1 MRGVRRGQA
10 AEWPLVRSVQDHLA
24 AVMAVAVPVAPLDV
38 VLHDAMGAVLAE
50 DVAAPLDVPAV
61 TVAARDGYAV
71 AAEDAGGLVVRLPVV
86 DDLRAGA
93 APGLRLAPGQAVRV
107 ASGAPLPLG
116 ADSVVPLE
124 ETDRGAAVVQLAGPV
139 TLGQWVR
146 PVGAD
151 VLGREVVLRAGT
163 RLGARQ
169 LALAAAIGRGRLR
182 VHPTPR
188 VVLLS
193 VGDELVEPPTKNVPP
208 AEVAPTY
215 EADGHALEAAVRD
228 AGAVPVRIGVV
239 GDDHGRLRE
248 TIADQLVRA
257 DLVVVTG
264 GLSELAGDT
273 VKDVLAST
281 GDVRLDQVAMTP
293 GRRHGF
299 GTLGE
304 ELGRDRDVPVFALPG
319 HPVAA
324 QVAFEVFVRP
334 ALRAMAGHAEV
345 FRPSVA
351 AAVDTGWGSPAGLRQ
366 FVPVTVLGSPDEGY
380 TATALGDPAAPSIT
394 ALAQANALAVVNER
408 MTHVRTG
415 QVLHCLVL
423 EG

>member
-1 MRGVRRGQA
+1 
-10 AEWPLVRSVQDHLA
+10 
-24 AVMAVAVPVAPLDV
+24 MAVVAPVAPLDV

-50 DVAAPLDVPAV
+50 DVAAPADVPAV
-61 TVAARDGYAV
+61 SVAARDGYAV
-71 AAEDAGGLVVRLPVV
+71 AAEDARALVVRLPVV

-116 ADSVVPLE
+116 ADSVVPVE
-124 ETDRGAAVVQLAGPV
+124 ETDRGTASVSLAGPV
-139 TLGQWVR
+139 KAGQWVR
-146 PVGAD
+146 PVGHD
-151 VLGREVVLRAGT
+151 VLGGETVLRAGT

-169 LALAAAIGRGRLR
+169 LALAASIGRGRLR

-193 VGDELVEPPTKNVPP
+193 VGDELVEPARTAP
-208 AEVAPTY
+208 AADAATTF

-228 AGAVPVRIGVV
+228 AGAVPVRVGIV

-257 DLVVVTG
+257 DLVLITG

-273 VKDVLAST
+273 VKDVLLAA
-281 GDVRLDQVAMTP
+281 GDVRLDQVSMTP

-299 GTLGE
+299 GTIGE
-304 ELGRDRDVPVFALPG
+304 GFGRDRDVPVFALPG

-334 ALRAMAGHAEV
+334 ALRTMAGHGEV
-345 FRPSVA
+345 FRASVR
-351 AAVDTGWGSPAGLRQ
+351 AAVTEGWASPAGLRQ
-366 FVPVTVLGSPDEGY
+366 FVPVSVVGSPDEGY
-380 TATALGDPAAPSIT
+380 TATPLGDPAAPSI
-394 ALAQANALAVVNER
+394 AGLAQADALAVVNER
-408 MTHVRTG
+408 MTHVRQG
-415 QVLHCLVL
+415 QALHCLVL

>member
-1 MRGVRRGQA
+1 M
-10 AEWPLVRSVQDHLA
+10 RSVQDHLA
-24 AVMAVAVPVAPLDV
+24 AVLAVVAPVAPLDV

-50 DVAAPLDVPAV
+50 DVTAALDVPAV
-61 TVAARDGYAV
+61 PVAARDGYAV
-71 AAEDAGGLVVRLPVV
+71 AAADATGLVVRLPVV

-93 APGLRLAPGQAVRV
+93 RPGLRLAPGQAVRV

-116 ADSVVPLE
+116 ADAVVPVE
-124 ETDRGAAVVQLAGPV
+124 ETDRGTATVAIAGPV
-139 TLGQWVR
+139 SAGQWVR
-146 PVGAD
+146 PAGAEVRGAD
-151 VLGREVVLRAGT
+151 LVLRSGT
-163 RLGARQ
+163 RLGARH
-169 LALAAAIGRGRLR
+169 LALAAAMGRGRLR

-193 VGDELVEPPTKNVPP
+193 VGDELTEPPTKGVGS
-208 AEVAPTY
+208 AVVGATY

-228 AGAVPVRIGVV
+228 AGAVPVRV
-239 GDDHGRLRE
+239 GIVPDDHGRLRE
-248 TIADQLVRA
+248 TLADQLVRA
-257 DLVVVTG
+257 DVVVVCG

-273 VKDVLAST
+273 VKDVLAGV

-299 GTLGE
+299 GTIGAG
-304 ELGRDRDVPVFALPG
+304 LGRDRDVPVFALPG

-324 QVAFEVFVRP
+324 QVAFEVFIRP
-334 ALRAMAGHAEV
+334 ALRAMAGHAELY
-345 FRPSVA
+345 RSSVA
-351 AAVDTGWGSPAGLRQ
+351 AAVDSGWGSPPGLRQ
-366 FVPVTVLGSPDEGY
+366 FVPATVLGTPDEGY
-380 TATALGDPAAPSIT
+380 TATPLGDPAAPSLS
-394 ALAQANALAVVNER
+394 ALAQANALAVVNEK

>member
-1 MRGVRRGQA
+1 M
-10 AEWPLVRSVQDHLA
+10 RSVQDHLA
-24 AVMAVAVPVAPLDV
+24 AVLAAAAPVAPLDV

-50 DVAAPLDVPAV
+50 DVTAGLDVPAV
-61 TVAARDGYAV
+61 AVAARDGYAL
-71 AAEDAGGLVVRLPVV
+71 AADDASGLVVRLPVV

-93 APGLRLAPGQAVRV
+93 PAGLRLAPGQAVRV

-116 ADSVVPLE
+116 ADTVVPVE
-124 ETDRGAAVVQLAGPV
+124 ETDRGTATVAIAGPV
-139 TLGQWVR
+139 RAGQWVR
-146 PVGAD
+146 GAGAD
-151 VLGREVVLRAGT
+151 VRGADVVLRTGT

-169 LALAAAIGRGRLR
+169 LALAAAMGRGRLR

-193 VGDELVEPPTKNVPP
+193 VGDELTEPPTKGAARVG
-208 AEVAPTY
+208 AHTY

-228 AGAVPVRIGVV
+228 AGAVPVRV
-239 GDDHGRLRE
+239 GIVPDDHGRLRE
-248 TIADQLVRA
+248 TLADQLVRA

-273 VKDVLAST
+273 VKDVLAGV
-281 GDVRLDQVAMTP
+281 GDVRLDQVAMMP

-299 GTLGE
+299 GTLGAG
-304 ELGRDRDVPVFALPG
+304 LGRDRDVPVFALPG

-334 ALRAMAGHAEV
+334 ALRAMAGHVELY
-345 FRPSVA
+345 RSSVA
-351 AAVDTGWGSPAGLRQ
+351 ATVDLGWESPPGLRQ
-366 FVPVTVLGSPDEGY
+366 FVPASVLGTPDEGY
-380 TATALGDPAAPSIT
+380 VATPLGDPAAPSVT
-394 ALAQANALAVVNER
+394 ALAQANALVVVNEK
-408 MTHVRTG
+408 TTQVLSG
-415 QVLHCLVL
+415 QTLHCLVL

>member
-1 MRGVRRGQA
+1 M
-10 AEWPLVRSVQDHLA
+10 RSVQDHLA
-24 AVMAVAVPVAPLDV
+24 AVLAVVAPVAPLDV

-50 DVAAPLDVPAV
+50 DVAAPLDIPGVA
-61 TVAARDGYAV
+61 VAARDGYAV
-71 AAEDAGGLVVRLPVV
+71 AAEDAASLVVHLPVV

-93 APGLRLAPGQAVRV
+93 HPGLRLAPGQAVRV

-116 ADSVVPLE
+116 ADAVVPVE
-124 ETDRGAAVVQLAGPV
+124 ETDRGTATVAIAGPV
-139 TLGQWVR
+139 KAGQWVR
-146 PVGAD
+146 GAGADARGAD
-151 VLGREVVLRAGT
+151 VVLRTGT

-169 LALAAAIGRGRLR
+169 LALAAAMGRGRLR

-193 VGDELVEPPTKNVPP
+193 VGDELVEPPAKGAP
-208 AEVAPTY
+208 VAGPHTY

-228 AGAVPVRIGVV
+228 AGAVPVRV
-239 GDDHGRLRE
+239 GIVPDDHGRLRE
-248 TIADQLVRA
+248 TLADQLVRA
-257 DLVVVTG
+257 DLVVVSG

-273 VKDVLAST
+273 VKDVLAGV

-299 GTLGE
+299 GTLGAG
-304 ELGRDRDVPVFALPG
+304 LGRDRDVPVFALPG

-334 ALRAMAGHAEV
+334 ALRAMAGHAELY
-345 FRPSVA
+345 RSSVA
-351 AAVDTGWGSPAGLRQ
+351 ATVDTGWGSPAGLRQ
-366 FVPVTVLGSPDEGY
+366 FVPAMVLGTPDEGY
-380 TATALGDPAAPSIT
+380 VATPLGDPAAPGVT
-394 ALAQANALAVVNER
+394 ALAQANALAVVNEK